1 MVAGSRPAVTARFFH
16 EPEKDNMTTKTMKVP
31 RGTARRLRRA
41 GVSQGLPMLPAAERK
56 QSVRAL
62 IRKAW
67 RVAAAIANK

>member
-1 MVAGSRPAVTARFFH
+1 
-16 EPEKDNMTTKTMKVP
+16 MTTKTMKVP

-41 GVSQGLPMLPAAERK
+41 GVSQGQPMLPAVERK

-67 RVAAAIANK
+67 RAAQLAMGQ